1 MKPTT
6 NGLINMEVKRTRDHS
21 YEHDA
26 NSLNKLQQAY
36 LELRDE
42 WGINYPLEAKEV
54 CRRAGYAVSTYSRNF
69 CGGIRGFLALSEQVV
84 INRFTEAVEGRDFQ
98 KGLYNG
104 FLSLLRPIKFSDYN
118 TNRQI
123 GVDMAIRTEFCYRVF
138 GLEYWKLV
146 INPLLPAIDGYLSGV
161 ETRWNNVS
169 DKAKGH
175 AYDLFTAE
183 FHWIVGLLI
192 DEYKKQLDTAELDAP
207 LDDYV
212 SLFEQYIRVTV
223 RLMFS
228 EPLLRDTLF
237 EKRMKRIKD

>member
-1 MKPTT
+1 
-6 NGLINMEVKRTRDHS
+6 MEVKRTRDHA

-26 NSLNKLQQAY
+26 FSLNKLQQAY

-42 WGINYPLEAKEV
+42 WGINYPLEAKEI
-54 CRRAGYAVSTYSRNF
+54 CRRAGYAISTYSRNF

-84 INRFTEAVEGRDFQ
+84 VNRFTEAVENRDFK
-98 KGLYNG
+98 KGTYNG
-104 FLSLLRPIKFSDYN
+104 FLSFLRPIKFSDYN
-118 TNRQI
+118 TNRQS

-138 GLEYWKLV
+138 GIDYWKLV
-146 INPLLPAIDGYLSGV
+146 IKPLLPIIDDYLSGI
-161 ETRWNNVS
+161 EPCWNRAT
-169 DKAKGH
+169 DEAKLH
-175 AYDLFTAE
+175 AHDLFTVE
-183 FHWIVGLLI
+183 FYWIVGLLI
-192 DEYKKQLDTAELDAP
+192 DEYKKQTDVVELDVP

-237 EKRMKRIKD
+237 EKRMKRIKE